1 MGITGSAYL
10 YHWCPMISGTHS
22 VEHNYMPVNQNSDT
36 ANEVLRQQLCTVQSD
51 MKQLVARVEHAEQ
64 KIAVFAQQL
73 TEMADTD
80 MVIIRS

>member
-1 MGITGSAYL
+1 
-10 YHWCPMISGTHS
+10 MISGTHS